1 MKKYILTL
9 LIVCSYTATTTA
21 QNINPRL
28 IKIDSLLSHFYKN
41 DKFMGSVAIQEK
53 DEVIF
58 KKAYGYADVKNGIE
72 ANTETQ
78 YKIGSITKMFTASII
93 FQLIEERKLSF
104 DTKLSEYFPEIKNA
118 DSITIKNMLN
128 HTSGIFNY
136 TNDGAFMAYLGS
148 KMSHKEMVE
157 QIAAFEPAFKP
168 GTTADYSNSNYLLLG
183 YIIEQVTGKPYKDAV
198 EKRIVKKL
206 KLKNTDYFS
215 KINPQQN
222 EAFSYGFDGTNWIQQ
237 EEWNESVAG
246 AAGALQSTPEDLTK
260 FIRALFKGDI
270 IKQKSLDEMLEM
282 DFGYGKG
289 IFIFPFGERKF
300 YGHNG
305 GIEEFT
311 SILGYYPK
319 EEFAISLIING
330 SNYDYNEIL
339 IGILS
344 IYYKMPYK
352 FPNLKTANVAPEIL
366 KGYEG
371 LYSSPT
377 IPLKITITYDTESN
391 KLMAQATGQGAFP
404 LNPVSD
410 TEFTFDPAQITIIFK
425 ENGFTIKQGGM
436 VNEFTRE

>member
-9 LIVCSYTATTTA
+9 LFICSYTAITA
-21 QNINPRL
+21 QNVNPRL

-41 DKFMGSVAIQEK
+41 NKFMGSVAIQEK

-58 KKAYGYADVKNGIE
+58 KKAYGYADVNNGIE
-72 ANTETQ
+72 ANTETE
-78 YKIGSITKMFTASII
+78 YKIGSITKMFTASVI
-93 FQLIEERKLSF
+93 FQLIEERKLSL

-136 TNDGAFMAYLGS
+136 TNEESFMDYLTNS
-148 KMSHKEMVE
+148 VTHKAMVE
-157 QIAAFEPAFKP
+157 RIAALEPAFEPN
-168 GTTADYSNSNYLLLG
+168 TTADYSNSNYLLLG
-183 YIIEQVTGKPYKDAV
+183 YIIEQITGKQYKDVV

-206 KLKNTDYFS
+206 KLQNTHYFS
-215 KINPQQN
+215 KIVPKRN
-222 EAFSYGFDGTNWIQQ
+222 EAFSYGFDGVNWVQQ

-260 FIRALFKGDI
+260 FIRALFEGDI
-270 IKQKSLDEMLEM
+270 IKKKSLDEMLKM

-289 IFIFPFGERKF
+289 IFTFPFGQRNF
-300 YGHNG
+300 YGHTG
-305 GIEEFT
+305 GIEEF
-311 SILGYYPK
+311 SSVLGYYPK
-319 EEFAISLIING
+319 DELGISLIVNG
-330 SNYDYNEIL
+330 SNYDYNQIL

-352 FPNLKTANVAPEIL
+352 FPKLTTANVAPEIL
-366 KGYEG
+366 KSYEG
-371 LYSSPT
+371 TYASPT
-377 IPLKITITYDTESN
+377 IPLKITITHDAESN
-391 KLMAQATGQGAFP
+391 ELMAQATGQGAFP
-404 LNPVSD
+404 LNPLSD

-436 VNEFTRE
+436 VNEFTRDN